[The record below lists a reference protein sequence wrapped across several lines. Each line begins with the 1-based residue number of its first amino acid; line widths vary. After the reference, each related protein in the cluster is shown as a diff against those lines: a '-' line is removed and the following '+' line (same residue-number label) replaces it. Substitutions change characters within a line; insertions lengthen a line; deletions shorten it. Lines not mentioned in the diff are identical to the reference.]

1 MIPVLEEACRGWLLD
16 GKPYPSRAAA
26 YRAAVAAGHS
36 MVICL
41 GKAVPIPHR
50 YVLGRSFSGVIE
62 RCVDETLK

>member
-1 MIPVLEEACRGWLLD
+1 MIPVLEEACQGWLLD

-41 GKAVPIPHR
+41 GKCVPIPAK
-50 YVLGRSFSGVIE
+50 YI
-62 RCVDETLK
+62 RCLR